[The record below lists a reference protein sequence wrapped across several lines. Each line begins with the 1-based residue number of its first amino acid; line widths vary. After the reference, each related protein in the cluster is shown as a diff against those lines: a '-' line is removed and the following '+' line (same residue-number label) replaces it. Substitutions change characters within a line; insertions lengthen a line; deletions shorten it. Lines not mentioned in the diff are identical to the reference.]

1 MYKEACEKIYK
12 YHERTIYYVA
22 RNDIHDLT
30 WVLFKIYIYIYIY
43 VCVYNVNIESLLE
56 KTEFFQQWQK
66 NKNKKIERERERE
79 EVERAM
85 REWMKWI
92 ATIFTLI
99 HLYVNIYIH
108 NLKDRLL

>member
-1 MYKEACEKIYK
+1 MC
-12 YHERTIYYVA
+12 
-22 RNDIHDLT
+22 
-30 WVLFKIYIYIYIY
+30 

-85 REWMKWI
+85 RE
-92 ATIFTLI
+92 
-99 HLYVNIYIH
+99 
-108 NLKDRLL
+108 